1 MKIYNWTH
9 IYYRWL
15 VLQVWIIWKGVRIM
29 VFNVSFNNISV
40 ISCRK
45 SPTNSYHRLLY
56 RVHLAW
62 AGFKFTQLV
71 VIGTECIGSYKSNY
85 HTITTATMIY
95 IIMCKDQ
102 MVNFQIINK
111 MIFVHDQQYSYYSTI
126 FKILVAMDVVNTKFF
141 IFVKL
146 IIRTL
151 PYFSFIRTKK

>member
-1 MKIYNWTH
+1 
-9 IYYRWL
+9 
-15 VLQVWIIWKGVRIM
+15 
-29 VFNVSFNNISV
+29 
-40 ISCRK
+40 
-45 SPTNSYHRLLY
+45 
-56 RVHLAW
+56 
-62 AGFKFTQLV
+62 
-71 VIGTECIGSYKSNY
+71 
-85 HTITTATMIY
+85 MIY